1 MPTLRPMTGIYL
13 LHGNKILML
22 HRKGS
27 RVVDGLWVSSAGGHM
42 EPHELTDPT
51 AGVLR
56 EMHEELGLAP
66 DVLEGFAMRY
76 VSLRFTGG
84 EVRENYYFFAHL
96 PQELPLSSTE
106 GTLRWVPLDQVM
118 ALEMPF
124 SARHVLEHYLRIGRF
139 DHNLYAGVSDGDTV
153 HFTTMKG

>member
-13 LHGNKILML
+13 LHGEKILML

-42 EPHELTDPT
+42 EPHELNDPT
-51 AGVLR
+51 ACVLR
-56 EMHEELGLAP
+56 EMHEELALTP
-66 DVLEGFAMRY
+66 DVLEDFSLRY

-84 EVRENYYFFAHL
+84 EVRENYYFFARL
-96 PQELPLSSTE
+96 PQELPLTSAE
-106 GTLRWVPLDQVM
+106 GELRWVLLDEVM

-124 SARHVLEHYLRIGRF
+124 SARYMLAHYLHTGRF
-139 DHNLYAGVSDGDTV
+139 TSQLYAGVSDGDTV
-153 HFTTMKG
+153 HFIDMKG